1 MALDGIFLCAV
12 KNELQCLVGGR
23 VDKIYQPSRE
33 ELVFVIRTREGAF
46 KLLFNASANDA
57 RVHITKAQIDNPKT
71 PPMFCM
77 LMRKHLSSGKLIA
90 VRQDGFERVLF
101 FDFESVNEL
110 GDLCNITV
118 AMEVMGRCSN
128 LILLSRDGR
137 IIDCIKRVGFDQSS
151 VRPVLPNMI
160 YEPVPKQNKLSP
172 FDFDKEKLSL
182 MLSQQG
188 SKPLAKG
195 LVATLEGVSPV
206 FAREVQMYA
215 LKGRDVCC
223 SELTADDIDRVC
235 FFLSK
240 TADSIKNNTNR
251 FTLVK
256 TKTGDLKEFCF
267 CELSQYG
274 SLMVTSEVSS
284 ACELLDFFYTERDL
298 SARRKQKAADLFR
311 LLINTTE
318 RVSRRL
324 SNQKQELSE
333 CAKRDE
339 LKMYGDLIMSN
350 VYAIKKGDSIAKL
363 INFYDENAPE
373 VEIKLDTR
381 LTPAQNAQKY
391 YAEYR
396 KADTAEKKLTE
407 LIKQGEEE
415 LQYID
420 SVFDSL
426 SRANTE
432 EEIAVLREELADE
445 GYVRKGR
452 EKGKASKSP
461 KPLEFTSSDG
471 YTILVGRNNRQ
482 NDKLTLKDSDKNDI
496 WLHTHNIAGS
506 HVIIRTNGEEVPDST
521 VEQAARLAALHSKA
535 KSSSQVPVDYTLV
548 KFVKKPSGAKP
559 GMVIFTNNRTL
570 YVTPSEEEARELSD
584 K

>member
-1 MALDGIFLCAV
+1 MALDGIFLSTV
-12 KNELQCLVGGR
+12 KNELQALVGGR

-57 RVHITKAQIDNPKT
+57 RVHITKAQIENPKT

-77 LMRKHLSSGKLIA
+77 LMRKHLSSGKLVA
-90 VRQDGFERVLF
+90 VRQDGFERVLL

-118 AMEVMGRCSN
+118 AMEIMGRCSN
-128 LILLSRDGR
+128 LILLSQEGKV
-137 IIDCIKRVGFDQSS
+137 IDSIKRVGFDQSS
-151 VRPVLPNMI
+151 IRPVLPNMI
-160 YEPVPKQNKLSP
+160 YETVPKQDKLSP
-172 FDFDKEKLSL
+172 FDFERKELEQRLKT
-182 MLSQQG
+182 QG
-188 SKPLAKG
+188 SKPLSKG

-206 FAREVQMYA
+206 FAREVALYA
-215 LKGRDVCC
+215 LKDNDVCC
-223 SELTADDIDRVC
+223 AELTSDVMDRVC

-240 TADSIKNNTNR
+240 TAKSIENGENK

-256 TKTGDLKEFCF
+256 TKQGNLKEFCF

-274 SLMVTSEVSS
+274 SLMVTSEVPS

-298 SARRKQKAADLFR
+298 TSRRKQKAADLFR

-324 SNQKQELSE
+324 SNQKQELSQ
-333 CAKRDE
+333 CAMRDE
-339 LKMYGDLIMSN
+339 LKIYGDLIMSN
-350 VYAIKKGDSIAKL
+350 LYAINKGDSIAKL
-363 INFYDENAPE
+363 QNFYDESCPT

-381 LTPAQNAQKY
+381 LTPPQNAQKY

-415 LQYID
+415 LVYID

-452 EKGKASKSP
+452 EKGKLAKSP
-461 KPLEFTSSDG
+461 KPLEFTSTDG
-471 YTILVGRNNRQ
+471 YKILVGRNNKQ
-482 NDKLTLKDSDKNDI
+482 NDKLTLKDSDKSDI

-506 HVIIRTNGEEVPDST
+506 HVIIKTNGEQVPDST
-521 VEQAARLAALHSKA
+521 IEQAARLSALHSKA

-559 GMVIFTNNRTL
+559 GMVIFTNNKTL
-570 YVTPSEEEARELSD
+570 YVTPNEEEAQQLAA